1 MNDEEGPKLKDTRV
15 MDILEFGRQIH
26 AEMSALV
33 DAARLGRSVLGGTLY
48 CTTFPCHMCTKLIL
62 GSGIKR
68 VVYIEPYPKSYAE
81 DMYSHSISLE
91 HNTNSDEPTVLFQP
105 FTGVA
110 PFRYRDLFEK
120 GRRKDKLGVA
130 KEWKDGEPRPNM
142 NIKFPNYRMFEVR
155 VIDVLSQRR
164 NAADRKL
171 RMSKPLAR
179 AASTPSSIDTQ
190 KQ

>member
-1 MNDEEGPKLKDTRV
+1 

-33 DAARLGRSVLGGTLY
+33 DAARLGRSVVGSTLY
-48 CTTFPCHMCTKLIL
+48 CTTFPCHMCAKLIM
-62 GSGIKR
+62 GAGIKR

-91 HNTNSDEPTVLFQP
+91 MGVASEEPTILFQP

-120 GRRKDKLGVA
+120 GRRKNRNGVA
-130 KEWKDGEPRPNM
+130 EEWQHGEPRPNV
-142 NIKFPNYRMFEVR
+142 NIKYPNYRHFEAT
-155 VIDVLSQRR
+155 VIASLEERF
-164 NAADRKL
+164 KL
-171 RMSKPLAR
+171 AEKKYLA
-179 AASTPSSIDTQ
+179 
-190 KQ
+190 KVK